1 MNKILLVTSA
11 LHMSR
16 SIKIFCKVGVETIPA
31 TTDFLSV
38 KNDDSKVF
46 ALILDLLPSA
56 EALKGITNAIK
67 EYIELFRIY

>member
-16 SIKIFCKVGVETIPA
+16 SIKIFCKVGVETIP
-31 TTDFLSV
+31 TRTDFLSV
-38 KNDDSKVF
+38 INDDSNIV
-46 ALILDLLPSA
+46 ALILELVPRAD
-56 EALKGITNAIK
+56 ALKGITNAIQ